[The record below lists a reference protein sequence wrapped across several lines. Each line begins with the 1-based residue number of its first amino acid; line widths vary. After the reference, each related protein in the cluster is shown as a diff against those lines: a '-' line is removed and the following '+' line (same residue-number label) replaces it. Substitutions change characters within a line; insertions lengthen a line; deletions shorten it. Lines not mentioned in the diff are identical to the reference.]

1 MMMMMMA
8 LLRSGSSK
16 ILPRYQPSILPRF
29 LHSHATSFGFKQD
42 EKSKLVVN
50 VFSTVASTYDLMN
63 DLISTSLHRL
73 WKDRLVSLLH
83 PFAGMKHLDVAGGK
97 GDVAFRVLERM
108 NSVSNKALQERLAD
122 TEEVTKIFV
131 CDINPN
137 MLNVGK
143 KRAIER
149 VFSGFGED
157 RSLHWVEG
165 DAEALSFADGSMDGY
180 TIAFRIR
187 NVTHIEKALSEAY
200 RVLKRGGRFLCLE
213 LSHVELPVFKQIY
226 DYYSFSIIPAMGE
239 LVAGD
244 RASYQYLVESIR
256 RFPNQTDDAG
266 WSHKRK
272 DLLWNIAEHS
282 GSASKKSEINNDAD
296 FMFQRSEFGQEP
308 LVGTV
313 QMYGRHVFL
322 CHKCPDLWPSH
333 IETTEC
339 SQLPGLLSVALK
351 ARKEDLKR
359 RTCLTIYQGED
370 DMDSMDGDVMIFPD
384 MIKYKGLTQ
393 GDVDNFVDEVL
404 VKESGWSFGEVET
417 LSGSYVFVCAHG
429 SRDRR
434 CGLCGPVLVRK
445 FREEIKSGDLHDQV
459 SVHPCSHIGGHK
471 FAGNV
476 IIFSKK
482 DDKVTGDWYGYVSP
496 DDVPTILEQHIGK
509 GRIVD
514 RLWRGSMGLSKEE
527 QKKAQ
532 LLRLQGSNTVG
543 DKV

>member
-1 MMMMMMA
+1 MMMMA
-8 LLRSGSSK
+8 LLRSGTST
-16 ILPRYQPSILPRF
+16 ILPRYPPSILPRF
-29 LHSHATSFGFKQD
+29 LHSHATSFGFKQVQED
-42 EKSKLVVN
+42 EKSKLVGN
-50 VFSTVASTYDLMN
+50 VFSTVASSYDLMN
-63 DLISTSLHRL
+63 DLMSTGLHRL
-73 WKDRLVSLLH
+73 WKDRLVSMLH
-83 PFAGMKHLDVAGGK
+83 PFAGMKHLDVAGG
-97 GDVAFRVLERM
+97 
-108 NSVSNKALQERLAD
+108 
-122 TEEVTKIFV
+122 T
-131 CDINPN
+131 
-137 MLNVGK
+137 
-143 KRAIER
+143 
-149 VFSGFGED
+149 GFGED

-180 TIAFRIR
+180 TIAFGIR

-244 RASYQYLVESIR
+244 RASYQYLVESIH

-282 GSASKKSEINNDAD
+282 GSASKKSEINNDTD

-370 DMDSMDGDVMIFPD
+370 DIDSMDGDVMIFPD

-393 GDVDNFVDEVL
+393 GDVDNFVDAVL

-445 FREEIKSGDLHDQV
+445 FREEIKSRDLHGQV
-459 SVHPCSHIGGHK
+459 SVHPCSHVGGHK
-471 FAGNV
+471 FAAY
-476 IIFSKK
+476 
-482 DDKVTGDWYGYVSP
+482 W
-496 DDVPTILEQHIGK
+496 
-509 GRIVD
+509 
-514 RLWRGSMGLSKEE
+514 
-527 QKKAQ
+527 
-532 LLRLQGSNTVG
+532 
-543 DKV
+543 